1 MLRPFSAVLALSLIL
16 GTPGLP
22 AYQAAAQAVARPV
35 PTATAASAWG
45 GAVGGLL
52 HRSAAAPVA
61 GMTPRLESVLGQTR
75 FALEGG
81 VVPLHFAAHLP
92 AAYAQSPDALAALPA
107 ERQAGLLDAA
117 VAAASA
123 ELQPRAAALLA
134 RLHEND
140 GHPTPADREEL
151 RALDSSWY
159 YLEPGTARTIRA
171 LAKADRGAKA
181 MGLADAIAR
190 ALGRKPVDA
199 GKLAS
204 DAAAASELDFVLAGA
219 ARLAKENPGRLARPG
234 PSGANAGFTRDVL
247 SPYLTRAL
255 DRAASLQSER
265 GMDAKAVSERIL
277 SSNALVFGGKA
288 AKPALRALRPAGE
301 WTEFVAAASLHAAF
315 TLADVKD
322 PAVLRKAAADG
333 NLLLPIPAW
342 HGAAESAATVAA
354 LLESRH
360 GKAEPEFPAK
370 GRLFTLFGVP
380 VRANM
385 GFYLF
390 AGLMAFQFANN
401 FFAKASNPLLLGL
414 TAVALL
420 YVTLLGHEYGHV
432 LAARAFGVKTHG
444 VELNFLG
451 GAAHIE
457 REPRRPLAEF
467 LIAAAGPAV
476 NFAVVAALIPLIGA
490 LDPGAL
496 RAVLSVTMGAN
507 LMLGALNLIPAYPMD
522 GGRLLRSG
530 LAALLRD
537 HYKATHAAAWV
548 GLALGALGSFWAWQ
562 RLTLAGDWSA
572 LGVLVIG
579 FFVMMG
585 SRAAMLHP
593 GTTLLEPDGKLRK

>member
-22 AYQAAAQAVARPV
+22 AYQAAAQAVRVAP
-35 PTATAASAWG
+35 AGAAANAWA

-52 HRSAAAPVA
+52 HRNAASPVS
-61 GMTPRLESVLGQTR
+61 GMTPGLESALGQTR
-75 FALEGG
+75 FALESRAAT
-81 VVPLHFAAHLP
+81 LHFVPHLP
-92 AAYAQSPDALAALPA
+92 AALAADPAAFAALPA
-107 ERQAGLLDAA
+107 ERQAELLAPA
-117 VAAASA
+117 FAAASA

-134 RLHEND
+134 RIGDER
-140 GHPTPADREEL
+140 PSRADVEEL

-159 YLEPGTARTIRA
+159 YLEPGTGRAIRSLAEAERGARA
-171 LAKADRGAKA
+171 LGLGA
-181 MGLADAIAR
+181 AIAR
-190 ALGRKPVDA
+190 ALGRPAADE

-219 ARLAKENPGRLARPG
+219 ARLAKESPGRLARPG
-234 PSGANAGFTRDVL
+234 PRGENAGFTRDVL

-255 DRAASLQSER
+255 DRAAALQAGR
-265 GMDAKAVSERIL
+265 RMDPLAVSERIL
-277 SSNALVFGGKA
+277 SAHMLVFGGKA

-301 WTEFVAAASLHAAF
+301 WTEFVAAASLHAAAA
-315 TLADVKD
+315 LAGAKD
-322 PAVLRKAAADG
+322 PAVLRRAAADATMA
-333 NLLLPIPAW
+333 LPIPAW
-342 HGAAESAATVAA
+342 HAASAEGAATVSALLAARHGAAEA
-354 LLESRH
+354 
-360 GKAEPEFPAK
+360 EFPSS

-390 AGLMAFQFANN
+390 AGIMSVQLANS
-401 FFAKASNPLLLGL
+401 FFAKASNPLLLGAS
-414 TAVALL
+414 AVFLL
-420 YVTLLGHEYGHV
+420 YVTLLGHEFGHV

-467 LIAAAGPAV
+467 LLAAAGPAV
-476 NFAVVAALIPLIGA
+476 NFAVAAALLPLLGA

-496 RAVLSVTMGAN
+496 RAVLSFTLYGN
-507 LMLGALNLIPAYPMD
+507 LLLGAFNLVPSYPMD
-522 GGRLLRSG
+522 GGRMLRSG

-548 GLALGALGSFWAWQ
+548 GLAIGVLGAGWAWM

-572 LGVLVIG
+572 LGVLLVSM
-579 FFVMMG
+579 FVMMG